1 MVCSVI
7 IGGGDTKTTAR
18 LRGFCW
24 VMFGRD
30 GGVTGVPRKAKC
42 QVASLRGA

>member
-30 GGVTGVPRKAKC
+30 GGVTVGPEES
-42 QVASLRGA
+42 QVSSGES